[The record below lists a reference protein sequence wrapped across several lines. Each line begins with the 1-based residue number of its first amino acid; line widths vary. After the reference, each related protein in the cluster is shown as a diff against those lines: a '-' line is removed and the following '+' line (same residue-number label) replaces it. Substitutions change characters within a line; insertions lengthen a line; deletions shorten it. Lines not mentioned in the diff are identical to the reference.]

1 MTPYLKYC
9 DYYSYADES
18 YESRCRRAFG
28 KSYYAD
34 YKSAKQAKKHMK
46 TITVKVW
53 DKKGKK
59 KYTRKIPYHC
69 QQRACTF
76 YQRNV

>member
-59 KYTRKIPYHC
+59 NI
-69 QQRACTF
+69 QE
-76 YQRNV
+76 NSVSL

>member
-18 YESRCRRAFG
+18 YENRCLRAFE

-53 DKKGKK
+53 DKK
-59 KYTRKIPYHC
+59 R
-69 QQRACTF
+69 
-76 YQRNV
+76 